1 MLFDFVL
8 FMNPAGSGR
17 RSAGPGPL
25 QCGLLRGPE
34 PLRRVST
41 ASMHVLTAQRLREL
55 EKSANLCRQGIIRA
69 LVSAGSGHSAG
80 SLDMAD
86 VFTALYGHV
95 MRHDPAHPEW
105 PDRDRLLLSCGHI
118 APVRYSAMAYAGYFP
133 VEELLTLR
141 KFGTRLQGHPER
153 VRLPAV
159 ETTSGP
165 LGEGLAQGTGMALA
179 AKLDGKGWRVYVVTS
194 DAEHQCGLHWEA
206 VLTAAKFKLNN
217 LLSIVDRN
225 FIQID
230 GSTEDVMPL
239 EPLAGKY
246 SAFNWNVLECNGND
260 IADFVQAT
268 ERAQRCADRPSV
280 IIAHTVPGKGV
291 SYMEGDYTWHGKPP
305 NRDQAGEALRELQE
319 AYDRIPAHG

>member
-1 MLFDFVL
+1 MQSL
-8 FMNPAGSGR
+8 S
-17 RSAGPGPL
+17 
-25 QCGLLRGPE
+25 
-34 PLRRVST
+34 
-41 ASMHVLTAQRLREL
+41 AQRLTEL
-55 EKSANLCRQGIIRA
+55 QEQANLCRQGIIRSLLA
-69 LVSAGSGHSAG
+69 AGSGHSAG

-86 VFTALYGHV
+86 IFTALYQHV
-95 MRHDPAHPEW
+95 LRHDPKNPEW
-105 PDRDRLLLSCGHI
+105 PQRDRLLLSCGHI
-118 APVRYSAMAYAGYFP
+118 APVRYSAMAHAGYFP

-153 VRLPAV
+153 VRLPAL

-179 AKLDGKGWRVYVVTS
+179 AKMDGEPWRVYVVTS

-217 LLSIVDRN
+217 LINIIDRN

-239 EPLAGKY
+239 EPLGDKY
-246 SAFNWNVLECNGND
+246 RAFNWNVLECNGND
-260 IADFVQAT
+260 IAQFIAT
-268 ERAQRCADRPSV
+268 VERAQQSQDRPTV
-280 IIAHTVPGKGV
+280 IIAHTTPGKGV

-305 NRDQAGEALRELQE
+305 NNDQADIALRELQAE
-319 AYDRIPAHG
+319 RERILAHG